1 MDWTVTNELTQR
13 KQKPTKLKLRILF
26 IDIVHPLLKQEL
38 EKQNHICDTAYEESK
53 DGIEG
58 IISNYQGIIIRS
70 RFKIDKQFIDCGSNL
85 KFIAR
90 AGSGLENID
99 VDYAENKNI
108 HCYNAAEGNRE
119 AVAEH
124 ALGMLLSLFNNLNKA
139 DQEVRNGIWERE
151 GNRGIK
157 LAGKTVAMIG
167 YGNNGSAFAQ
177 VLKGFN
183 VTILAYDKY
192 LKDYSYKSTMEN
204 IFKDADIVSLHIPLL
219 VETTYLVNDNFINSF
234 EKDIYLINTA
244 RGKCVNTKDLVRAL
258 ESGKIKGACLDVLEY
273 EETSFENLSKEELN
287 SDMQYL
293 INSKNIILSPHIAGW
308 TKESNLKIAE
318 VLLNKFISD
327 FPQ

>member
-1 MDWTVTNELTQR
+1 M
-13 KQKPTKLKLRILF
+13 KILF
-26 IDIVHPLLKQEL
+26 IDTVHPLLKQEL
-38 EKQNHICDTAYEESK
+38 EKENHICDTAYNKSK
-53 DGIEG
+53 TEIEQ

-108 HCYNAAEGNRE
+108 HCYNAAEGNRQ

-124 ALGMLLSLFNNLNKA
+124 ALGMLLSLFNSLNKA
-139 DQEVRNGIWERE
+139 DQEVRNGVWERE
-151 GNRGIK
+151 GNRGIE
-157 LAGKTVAMIG
+157 LAGKTVAIIG
-167 YGNNGSAFAQ
+167 YGNNGSAFAE
-177 VLKGFN
+177 VLKGFG

-192 LKDYSYKSTMEN
+192 LTNYPNKSTMET
-204 IFKDADIVSLHIPLL
+204 IRKETDIVSLHIPLTE
-219 VETTYLVNDNFINSF
+219 ETTYLIDEDFINSF

-244 RGKCVNTKDLVRAL
+244 RGKCTNTKNLVTAL

-273 EETSFENLSKEELN
+273 EKTSFENLSQEGFTN
-287 SDMQYL
+287 DIQYL
-293 INSKNIILSPHIAGW
+293 MNAKNTILSPHVAGW
-308 TKESNLKIAE
+308 TKESNVKIAE